1 MFAAEVGSGYL
12 AIDLWLSI
20 YIYIKRKEGAARRV
34 AVEEYACV
42 LYCKMDFEGQFD
54 EFGNPIG
61 INDTDVWNINSESE
75 NDEVDSQGYEISG
88 DEANEKYS
96 DSETRRQ
103 QEESLIVLGSAANTF
118 GDDVEVLVE
127 TENTQLVTEPLV
139 KPEASKS
146 KGQEYALF
154 SQRRRNI
161 PRTSFD
167 RSYLLQLLALPERIR
182 NVAVI
187 GPLHSGKT
195 SLVDLLVIQAHR
207 RLPHMTRKVQQGW
220 KQLKYTDT
228 MKQEIRRGIS
238 IKLNGVTIMATDLN
252 EKSVALNILDAPG
265 HVNFADEVAVC
276 LEACDIALI
285 CLDVVEGITSV
296 VRGLIRQCEKRRLR
310 MVFVINKLDRLILEL
325 RLPPNEVYL
334 KLENIVNQ
342 INASVTTTGT
352 SKIYSPELS
361 NVLFAS
367 TKLGFTFSI
376 EEFVLKYY
384 CNTGQ
389 LRSRAAEITSKLWG
403 DFTFTS
409 ATSSDHKF
417 DRIRDRSTQNPAFLD
432 FILLPLYKIITHTL
446 TLTEASLP
454 KFAKMLRDNFQI
466 KFENQI
472 LDQLPKM
479 DPLPLLKYICQSVF
493 DTTNKGLIHSFTT
506 IRYDELSRD
515 YGQPAHVT
523 SNGTAPILAR
533 ILKVLDY
540 GGEEY
545 ALVRIYSGTLKVG
558 MTVTVLDADKEN
570 DGEESVAIVNDIAL
584 MGGRYV
590 YNVSSASVGQLV
602 LIRGVSHLIEKSGTL
617 YWNEE
622 EGKNGEEMAPLVT
635 FGKID
640 YINTPCFKVIVEPHM
655 PKERP
660 KLMDALLKVN
670 KYYPSMITRVEES
683 GEHVII
689 GSGELYLDCVLYDLQ
704 RTYATGVELNVSIP
718 VSVFTESC
726 EGESFAAIP
735 VTVSSGETKSTI
747 SFSIGAAPLDPKF
760 LKDISDGKVIEQEF
774 ERELDDAGGSRKLAK
789 LLRTEY
795 GWDSLTARNVWTFYN
810 GTVLVDDTIYD
821 ETDKEKLEGFKQQIR
836 QGFYWAIREGPL
848 CEENVYGVQFNLL
861 KFEANIDDQDIVNSM
876 ESLRNKIIP
885 AVRKACYIGLLTAAP
900 ILMEPIYKVHV
911 IVKGH
916 FAPVV
921 EELFQKRR
929 GGRIYRVAQ
938 IPGTPLVEMN
948 GQLPVIESLGFET
961 DLRLGTNGTGMCQ
974 LYFWDKIWRR
984 VPGDVLNEDAVIPKL
999 KPAPIESL
1007 ARDFVMKTRR
1017 RKGIINDSIGSN
1029 NGPSLKKYLEPD
1041 LYLKLKENGLV

>member
-1 MFAAEVGSGYL
+1 
-12 AIDLWLSI
+12 
-20 YIYIKRKEGAARRV
+20 
-34 AVEEYACV
+34 
-42 LYCKMDFEGQFD
+42 MDFEGQFD

-61 INDTDVWNINSESE
+61 IKDADVWNITSESE
-75 NDEVDSQGYEISG
+75 NDEVDSHGYEVSG
-88 DEANEKYS
+88 DDANEKYS
-96 DSETRRQ
+96 DDETRRQ
-103 QEESLIVLGSAANTF
+103 QEESLIVSGSTVNTF

-127 TENTQLVTEPLV
+127 TEDTQSASEPLV
-139 KPEASKS
+139 KPEASRS
-146 KGQEYALF
+146 KGEEYALF
-154 SQRRRNI
+154 SQRKRNI
-161 PRTSFD
+161 PRASFD

-207 RLPHMTRKVQQGW
+207 RLPHMTHKVQQGW
-220 KQLKYTDT
+220 RQLKYTDT

-238 IKLNGVTIMATDLN
+238 IKLNGVTIMATDLDD
-252 EKSVALNILDAPG
+252 KSVALNILDAPG

-285 CLDVVEGITSV
+285 CLDVLEGVTSI
-296 VRGLIRQCEKRRLR
+296 VRGLIRQCERRHLE
-310 MVFVINKLDRLILEL
+310 MVFVINKLDRLVLEL

-342 INASVTTTGT
+342 INASVH
-352 SKIYSPELS
+352 SKRVYSPELS

-384 CNTGQ
+384 CHTGQ

-409 ATSSDHKF
+409 ANSSDHKF
-417 DRIRDRSTQNPAFLD
+417 DRIKDRNTQNPAFLD
-432 FILLPLYKIITHTL
+432 FILLPFYKIITHTL

-454 KFAKMLRDNFQI
+454 KFIKVLRDNFQI

-472 LDQLPKM
+472 LEQLPRM

-493 DTTNKGLIHSFTT
+493 DTTNKGLIHSFTK
-506 IRYDELSRD
+506 IRYRYDELSKD
-515 YGQPAHVT
+515 YGQSKWVT
-523 SNGTAPILAR
+523 SDGTVPITPVLAR
-533 ILKVLDY
+533 VLKVLDY

-545 ALVRIYSGTLKVG
+545 AIVRVYSGTLKVG

-570 DGEESVAIVNDIAL
+570 DGEESVASVSDIAL

-590 YNVSSASVGQLV
+590 YSVPSAGVGQLV

-617 YWNEE
+617 YWNAEGDKKQREE
-622 EGKNGEEMAPLVT
+622 IAPLVT
-635 FGKID
+635 FGRID

-660 KLMDALLKVN
+660 KLMNALLKVN
-670 KYYPSMITRVEES
+670 KYYPGIITRVEES

-704 RTYATGVELNVSIP
+704 RTYAIGVELNISIP

-774 ERELDDAGGSRKLAK
+774 ERELNDAGGSRKLAK

-795 GWDSLTARNVWTFYN
+795 GWDSLAARNVWTFYN
-810 GTVLVDDTIYD
+810 GTVLVDDTIYE
-821 ETDKEKLEGFKQQIR
+821 ETDKEQLERFKEQIR
-836 QGFYWAIREGPL
+836 QGFYWAVREGPL
-848 CEENVYGVQFNLL
+848 CEESVYGVQFNLL
-861 KFEANIDDQDIVNSM
+861 KFEANIDGQDTLSSM

-885 AVRKACYIGLLTAAP
+885 AVRKACYIGLLTAVP
-900 ILMEPIYKVHV
+900 ILMEPIYMVHV

-916 FAPVV
+916 FSPVV
-921 EELFQKRR
+921 EELFRKRR

-938 IPGTPLVEMN
+938 IPGTPLIEMN

-974 LYFWDKIWRR
+974 LYFWERIWRR
-984 VPGDVLNEDAVIPKL
+984 VPGDVLNENAIIPKL

-1017 RKGIINDSIGSN
+1017 RKGIINDSIGSS
-1029 NGPSLKKYLEPD
+1029 NGPSLKKYLGPD